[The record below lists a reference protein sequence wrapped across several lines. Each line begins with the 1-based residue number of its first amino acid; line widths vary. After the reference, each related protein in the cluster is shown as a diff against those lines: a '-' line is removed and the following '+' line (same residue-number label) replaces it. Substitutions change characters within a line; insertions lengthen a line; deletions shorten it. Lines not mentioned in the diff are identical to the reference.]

1 MVAAGNVAN
10 DLERSQGHD
19 DDDDLFTSS
28 IDTTSSVVSKGSK
41 SKHKHKK
48 KGRTDSQ
55 LSNASSKSAQKE
67 NKTASTKSGKC
78 SRVGRRVLGPFI
90 TNVSFK
96 LPIKTKLAFIQ
107 RNLLFYH

>member
-10 DLERSQGHD
+10 ELERSQRHD

-78 SRVGRRVLGPFI
+78 SGEAKGFRPIYYECKVLSCRSRRSSLSSNEI
-90 TNVSFK
+90 Y
-96 LPIKTKLAFIQ
+96 
-107 RNLLFYH
+107 LFYH